1 MRLVT
6 RTLELYS
13 GSSIVDKSLMDGIAD
28 ACISNMT
35 GPHNMDAEESIE
47 SSSAIL
53 LTLHPGKSSPS
64 CAHLLDLQLAHS
76 DGHTIWCR
84 ALRDSVGETTIAYP
98 DRSVDRDAR
107 AILSAAT
114 IRRPCFLALA
124 IVRRFLIIH
133 ASFNPDTCLFW

>member
-13 GSSIVDKSLMDGIAD
+13 GSSIADKSLMDGIAD

-35 GPHNMDAEESIE
+35 GPHSMDAEESVE

-53 LTLHPGKSSPS
+53 LTLHPGQSSPS

-76 DGHTIWCR
+76 GGHPIWCR
-84 ALRDSVGETTIAYP
+84 ALRDSVGDTTIAYP

-107 AILSAAT
+107 AILFAAT

-124 IVRRFLIIH
+124 IVRRLLIIH
-133 ASFNPDTCLFW
+133 ASFSLDTCLFW

>member
-13 GSSIVDKSLMDGIAD
+13 GSSIADKSLMDGIAD

-35 GPHNMDAEESIE
+35 GPHNVDAEESVE

-84 ALRDSVGETTIAYP
+84 ALRDSVGGTTIAYP
-98 DRSVDRDAR
+98 DGSVDRDAR

-114 IRRPCFLALA
+114 IRRANGNTSIANKQNSRERAYLLTF
-124 IVRRFLIIH
+124 
-133 ASFNPDTCLFW
+133 T